1 MVFCFYR
8 CCGVILCRRSAA
20 PFLTVRTQGSQT
32 RPGPK
37 LWALLR
43 SSVKDFSASTPGQ
56 DEVDQHMCT
65 RRSAANNA
73 AAAPLRRVFPPCLH
87 GNGST
92 NINIQIFDQHGLV
105 DEMATSNEVVT
116 DLQNFLNGLAS
127 QPGLDPATVALLSQ
141 FTFRVTYA
149 NRMASQSEID
159 HFGMN
164 DFPIYFLTATP
175 PVQSS
180 DAEIVSLLEKHR
192 IPETIFVWVRVGTGQ
207 TNRQTNGYRLV
218 EADWTAKPSVL
229 GFGFPGPYFLQR
241 NQNICRKLGIIK
253 MRGGMIENLQFG
265 GRRQKLVS
273 VLKHELG
280 HMFGNDH
287 VPNTI
292 MDEHYSVNANFPSYT
307 NDQLVIV
314 GRALEILRQN

>member
-32 RPGPK
+32 RPGPE

-92 NINIQIFDQHGLV
+92 NINIKIFDQHGLV

-116 DLQNFLNGLAS
+116 DLQNFLNGLAA
-127 QPGLDPATVALLSQ
+127 QPGLDPATVALLQQ

-149 NRMASQSEID
+149 NRMASQSEI
-159 HFGMN
+159 
-164 DFPIYFLTATP
+164 
-175 PVQSS
+175 
-180 DAEIVSLLEKHR
+180 
-192 IPETIFVWVRVGTGQ
+192 
-207 TNRQTNGYRLV
+207 
-218 EADWTAKPSVL
+218 
-229 GFGFPGPYFLQR
+229 
-241 NQNICRKLGIIK
+241 
-253 MRGGMIENLQFG
+253 
-265 GRRQKLVS
+265 
-273 VLKHELG
+273 
-280 HMFGNDH
+280 
-287 VPNTI
+287 
-292 MDEHYSVNANFPSYT
+292 
-307 NDQLVIV
+307 
-314 GRALEILRQN
+314 

>member
-1 MVFCFYR
+1 
-8 CCGVILCRRSAA
+8 
-20 PFLTVRTQGSQT
+20 
-32 RPGPK
+32 
-37 LWALLR
+37 
-43 SSVKDFSASTPGQ
+43 
-56 DEVDQHMCT
+56 MCT

-87 GNGST
+87 GDGSK
-92 NINIQIFDQHGLV
+92 NINIPIFDKHGLV
-105 DEMATSNEVVT
+105 DEMATSAEVVS
-116 DLQNFLNGLAS
+116 DLRNFLNGMAS
-127 QPGLDPATVALLSQ
+127 QTGLEPAAVAQLSQ
-141 FTFRVTYA
+141 INFQVTYV
-149 NRMASQSEID
+149 NRMATESEID

-164 DFPIYFLTATP
+164 DFPVYFLTATP

-180 DAEIVSLLEKHR
+180 DDDIVALLEKHR
-192 IPETIFVWVRVGTGQ
+192 IPQTIFVWTRVGTSQ
-207 TNRQTNGYRLV
+207 TQQQTNGYRLV
-218 EADWTAKPSVL
+218 EADWTKRPDVL
-229 GFGFPGPYFLQR
+229 GFGFPGPYFLQDK
-241 NQNICRKLGIIK
+241 QNICRKLGIIK

-287 VPNTI
+287 MPNTI
-292 MDEHYSVNANFPSYT
+292 MDKHYDVNATFPSYT